1 VACTDDPHGC
11 AILPIAPEE
20 FAMSIAPTLQRYLAD
35 QNTAYDMIEHR
46 PTMSAMRTAE
56 AAHISGDCLA
66 KGILLRNSD
75 GYMLAVIP
83 ASRHIS
89 MPDLKAELGQD
100 VDLASEDEI
109 GQVFRDCE
117 HGAVPAV
124 GTCYGVQAIVD
135 DQLAEQPEIYF
146 EAGDHATL
154 IHLSQAEFARLTAA
168 ARHGRFSI
176 H

>member
-1 VACTDDPHGC
+1 
-11 AILPIAPEE
+11 
-20 FAMSIAPTLQRYLAD
+20 MSIAPTLQRYLAD
-35 QNTAYDMIEHR
+35 QNITYDMLEHR

-56 AAHISGDCLA
+56 AAHIPGDHLA
-66 KGILLRNSD
+66 KGVVLRNGD

-83 ASRHIS
+83 ASCHIS
-89 MPDLKAELGQD
+89 MPDLGAELGQN
-100 VDLASEDEI
+100 VELASEDEI
-109 GQVFRDCE
+109 GQVFRDCDR
-117 HGAVPAV
+117 GAVLAV
-124 GTCYGVQAIVD
+124 GTCYGLQAVVD
-135 DQLAEQPEIYF
+135 DQLVEQPEIYF